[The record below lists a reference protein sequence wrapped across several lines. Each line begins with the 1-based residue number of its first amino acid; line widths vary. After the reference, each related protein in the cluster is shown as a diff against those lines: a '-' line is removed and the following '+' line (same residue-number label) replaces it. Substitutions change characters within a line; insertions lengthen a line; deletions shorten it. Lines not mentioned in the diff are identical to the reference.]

1 MQSHPTLALH
11 GLVLFPGMLRPMVI
25 SEPRALLALA
35 EAIAQDL
42 ALACFASVDG
52 QLAEVGC
59 LGKVLRSVTL
69 GDGAIR
75 VLVRGEGRVVRTEEF
90 EDPERGLA
98 CRVMDL
104 PDVPGDEVQIGA
116 SEAYL
121 RSVLEE
127 LLGTDMRRPTE
138 MGAAPP
144 MEEGPQRLADY
155 AAGMLQLPVAMQQVL
170 LEEVDLQSR
179 LEVLSLEATKALE
192 LVNLSNDI
200 QQQARMSLDR
210 RQREAFLKEQIA
222 ACQSELG
229 QPQGKSELQR
239 LEMRLKAA
247 NMPAEVY
254 EEAERE
260 LARLRRLHTEAA
272 EYAVTRTWLE
282 TLAGLPWDRSTVDD
296 QDIGHARTILNRDH
310 HGLEDPKQRLLEYL
324 AVRQLNPTTRGVI
337 LCLVGPPGV
346 GKTSLAATT
355 AQALGREFQKV
366 SLGGVRDEAEIRG
379 HRRTYIGALP
389 GRIMQAVQRAGTK
402 NPVLVLD
409 EMDKL
414 SGERGD
420 PAAALLEVLD
430 PSQNHRFEDHYLG
443 VPFDLSQVIFIATA
457 NVEHSIPSALLD
469 RLEVIRLP
477 GYIEE
482 EKAQIARQ
490 HLLPRVRDRV
500 GLKPSQLRISAEAMT
515 ALVRSYTREPGVRE
529 LERQLERI
537 FRRMALRFV
546 EGRKR
551 GLMVREKHLAELLGP
566 PTYRPAQSEGPLRPG
581 VALGLAWTPSG
592 GETLHV
598 EAAGFDDGSGQ
609 LRLTGSL
616 GNVMK
621 ESVQTAM
628 SLLRSRSR
636 QLGIDPQRFMREDF
650 HVHCPSA
657 GIPKDGPSAGVAML
671 AALSSLMLRRPLP
684 KGVAM
689 SGEITLRGQILP
701 VGGVKEKVLAARRA
715 GLSAV
720 LLPQANQAD
729 LSDLDPAL
737 LGEMRLH
744 YASDV
749 EQVFD
754 LLFPSLTLRIQSS
767 E

>member
-25 SEPRALLALA
+25 SEPDALLALA
-35 EAIAQDL
+35 EAIDKDL
-42 ALACFASVDG
+42 PLACFAQVDE

-69 GDGAIR
+69 GDGSLRI
-75 VLVRGEGRVVRTEEF
+75 LVQGHSRVVRTEEKQ
-90 EDPERGLA
+90 EGPRGMW
-98 CRVMDL
+98 CQVMDL
-104 PDVPGDEVQIGA
+104 ADSPGDPVQIGV

-121 RSVLEE
+121 RQVLEE
-127 LLGTDMRRPTE
+127 LLGSDLRRPTE

-144 MEEGPQRLADY
+144 TDEGPQRLADY
-155 AAGMLQLPVAMQQVL
+155 AAGMLQLPVPMQQVL
-170 LEEVDLQSR
+170 LEEVDLLSR
-179 LEVLSLEATKALE
+179 LEVLALEGTKALD

-200 QQQARMSLDR
+200 QQQARMNMDR
-210 RQREAFLKEQIA
+210 RQRNAFLKEQITVLQA
-222 ACQSELG
+222 ELG
-229 QPQGKSELQR
+229 QPSGKSDLDR
-239 LEMRLKAA
+239 LAMRLQSA
-247 NMPAEVY
+247 NMPAEVL

-260 LARLRRLHTEAA
+260 LGRLRMLHTDAA
-272 EYAVTRTWLE
+272 EYGVTRTWLD
-282 TLAGLPWDRSTVDD
+282 TLADLPWDRSTVDD
-296 QDIGHARTILNRDH
+296 NDMGHARAILNGDH
-310 HGLEDPKQRLLEYL
+310 HGLEEPKQRLLEYL
-324 AVRQLNPTTRGVI
+324 AVRQLNPNARGAI
-337 LCLVGPPGV
+337 LCLIGPPGV

-389 GRIMQAVQRAGTK
+389 GRIMQAVRRAGTR

-430 PSQNHRFEDHYLG
+430 VSQNHRFEDHYLG
-443 VPFDLSQVIFIATA
+443 VPFDLSQVLFIATA
-457 NVEHSIPSALLD
+457 NVEHSIPTALLD
-469 RLEVIRLP
+469 RLELIRLP

-482 EKAQIARQ
+482 EKTQIARQ
-490 HLLPRVRDRV
+490 HLLPRVRERV
-500 GLKPSQLRISAEAMT
+500 GLSESQLRISPKAMT

-551 GLMVREKHLAELLGP
+551 ALLVREKHLSELLGP
-566 PTYRPAQSEGPLRPG
+566 PPYRQTLTEGALRPG
-581 VALGLAWTPSG
+581 VALGLAWTPAG
-592 GETLHV
+592 GEVLHI
-598 EAAGFDDGSGQ
+598 EAAGFDDGNGNLQ
-609 LRLTGSL
+609 LTGSL
-616 GNVMK
+616 GDVMK
-621 ESVQTAM
+621 ESVQAAM

-636 QLGIDPQRFMREDF
+636 QLSIASGRFKSEDF

-671 AALSSLMLRRPLP
+671 AALSSLMLNRSLP
-684 KGVAM
+684 KGLAM
-689 SGEITLRGQILP
+689 SGELTLRGQILP
-701 VGGVKEKVLAARRA
+701 VGGVKAKVLAARRA
-715 GLSAV
+715 GMSAV
-720 LLPQANQAD
+720 LLPEANRVD
-729 LSDLDPAL
+729 LAGLDPAL
-737 LGEMRLH
+737 LGDLSLH
-744 YASDV
+744 YACDV
-749 EQVFD
+749 EQIFD
-754 LLFPSLTLRIQSS
+754 LLFPSLTLGIQQI
-767 E
+767 

>member
-11 GLVLFPGMLRPMVI
+11 GLVLFPGMLRPMVV
-25 SEPRALLALA
+25 SEPSALLALA
-35 EAIAQDL
+35 EAIGQDL
-42 ALACFASVDG
+42 PLACFAQVDA

-59 LGKVLRSVTL
+59 LGRVLRSVTL
-69 GDGAIR
+69 GDGSLRI
-75 VLVRGEGRVVRTEEF
+75 LVQGQTRVVRTEE
-90 EDPERGLA
+90 EQHASRGMW
-98 CRVMDL
+98 CQVMDL
-104 PDVPGDEVQIGA
+104 PDSPGNPVQIGA

-121 RSVLEE
+121 RQVLEE

-144 MEEGPQRLADY
+144 LDEGPQRLADY
-155 AAGMLQLPVAMQQVL
+155 AAGMLQLPVPMQQVL
-170 LEEVDLQSR
+170 LEEIDLLSR
-179 LEVLSLEATKALE
+179 LDVLALEATKALE

-200 QQQARMSLDR
+200 QQQARMSMDR
-210 RQREAFLKEQIA
+210 QQRHAFLKEQIA
-222 ACQSELG
+222 ACQAELG
-229 QPQGKSELQR
+229 QPNGKSDLNR

-247 NMPAEVY
+247 NMPAEVL

-260 LARLRRLHTEAA
+260 LTRLRMLHTEAA
-272 EYAVTRTWLE
+272 EYGVTRGWLD

-296 QDIGHARTILNRDH
+296 NDLGNARAILNRDH
-310 HGLEDPKQRLLEYL
+310 HGLDEPKQRLLEYL
-324 AVRQLNPTTRGVI
+324 AVRQLNPNARGAI

-366 SLGGVRDEAEIRG
+366 SMGGVRDEAEIRG

-389 GRIMQAVQRAGTK
+389 GRIMQAVRRAGTR
-402 NPVLVLD
+402 NPVLLLD

-430 PSQNHRFEDHYLG
+430 PSQNHSFEDHYLG
-443 VPFDLSQVIFIATA
+443 VPFDLSQVLFIATA
-457 NVEHSIPSALLD
+457 NVEHSIPTALLD

-482 EKAQIARQ
+482 EKTQIARQ
-490 HLLPRVRDRV
+490 HLLPRVRQRV
-500 GLKPSQLRISAEAMT
+500 GLTEAQLRISPEALT
-515 ALVRSYTREPGVRE
+515 TLVRSYTREPGVRE

-551 GLMVREKHLAELLGP
+551 ALLVREKHLCELLGP
-566 PTYRPAQSEGPLRPG
+566 PTYRPTLNEGVLRPG
-581 VALGLAWTPSG
+581 VAMGLAWTPAG
-592 GETLHV
+592 GEVLHV
-598 EAAGFDDGSGQ
+598 EAAGFDDGTGNLQ
-609 LRLTGSL
+609 LTGSL
-616 GNVMK
+616 GDVMK
-621 ESVQTAM
+621 ESVQTAL

-636 QLGIDPQRFMREDF
+636 QLSIDSGRFKREDF

-671 AALSSLMLRRPLP
+671 AALSSLMLNRSLP
-684 KGVAM
+684 KGLAM
-689 SGEITLRGQILP
+689 SGEITLRGQVLP

-715 GLSAV
+715 GMSAV
-720 LLPQANQAD
+720 LLPESNRVD
-729 LSDLDPAL
+729 LADLDPAL
-737 LGEMRLH
+737 LGDLRLH
-744 YASDV
+744 YAGDV
-749 EQVFD
+749 EQIFD
-754 LLFPSLTLRIQSS
+754 LLFPSLTLRIHRS